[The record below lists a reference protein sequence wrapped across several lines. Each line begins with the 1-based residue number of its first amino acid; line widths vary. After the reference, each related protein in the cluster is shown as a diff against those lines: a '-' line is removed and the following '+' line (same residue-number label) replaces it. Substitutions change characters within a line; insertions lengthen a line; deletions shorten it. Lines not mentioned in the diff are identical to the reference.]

1 MVGLLYHRL
10 FAGGVFIS
18 TFGALRWTGSLSAGV
33 VFAMVP
39 FMTALIAPGLNG
51 QHSSGRAGLGPLIG
65 CAGVTWVLFGGDG
78 RQLLAFRIG
87 RGEAVFRVGCAAY
100 AAYSPAVRKL
110 HRGETLGEIDFFAI
124 AVTAA
129 AVAVIESAR

>member
-39 FMTALIAPGLNG
+39 FMTALIAPGLNR
-51 QHSSGRAGLGPLIG
+51 QHSSGRAWLGLLIG

-87 RGEAVFRVGCAAY
+87 RGEAVFRVDCAAY